1 MKCYE
6 LSFIC
11 SKKLFNSSSVNLS
24 GFLYFLKYLK
34 VWMENDNN
42 HETNINSNPII
53 LIPHCFSED
62 MAPAGV
68 IFKRS
73 RPKRA
78 KKRNMATFH
87 DFDRKDL
94 YFFSCSNKNHKNL
107 MRPIMPLIVFL
118 ITHDFLQNANRLNSQ
133 RTNDCLQVSR
143 KQLLKMDVGCGRG
156 YNVFVR
162 VFPNRSLS

>member
-11 SKKLFNSSSVNLS
+11 SKKLFNSSSVNLP
-24 GFLYFLKYLK
+24 GFLYLLKYLK
-34 VWMENDNN
+34 VRMENDNN

-53 LIPHCFSED
+53 LIPHCFSGG

-94 YFFSCSNKNHKNL
+94 YFFSCSNKNHRNR
-107 MRPIMPLIVFL
+107 MRLIMPLIVFL
-118 ITHDFLQNANRLNSQ
+118 ITHKFY
-133 RTNDCLQVSR
+133 TKCE
-143 KQLLKMDVGCGRG
+143 
-156 YNVFVR
+156 
-162 VFPNRSLS
+162 SLEFTKNK